1 MGRESMTLTDVL
13 TELGIPYTEAG
24 ESRYVRDG
32 WVGLV
37 CPQCRGGNALG
48 IHLSSK
54 AVSCWKC
61 GRGQRLINV
70 LADISG
76 QSQAVIWPLLDK
88 VGLSPSKDARTPS
101 RGILT
106 LPKGI
111 LEGPLHPAHQKYLR
125 GRGFNPDHLHREWG
139 VRSIGVAAE
148 LSWSLLFPITLN
160 GKVMSWTT
168 RSISEKGGRYVT
180 ARPDQEA
187 MPARRLL
194 FGMDKVRHTIVVV
207 EGPLDAIAVGPGAV
221 ATMGIAYTAAQAALI
236 ARFPR
241 RIICFD
247 AEPDAQRQAARLAR
261 ELAPFD
267 GVTYQVEFTT
277 AKDAS
282 RADRA
287 EVQELRDY
295 FLEG

>member
-1 MGRESMTLTDVL
+1 MTLTDVL

-37 CPQCRGGNALG
+37 CPQCCGGNALG

-54 AVSCWKC
+54 AVNCWKC

-101 RGILT
+101 RGL
-106 LPKGI
+106 LAKPEGLREGLQPAHRRY
-111 LEGPLHPAHQKYLR
+111 LEGRNYQNVDRLGK
-125 GRGFNPDHLHREWG
+125 EWG
-139 VRSIGVAAE
+139 LGSIGVAAE
-148 LSWSLLFPITLN
+148 LAWTIWFPITLN

-180 ARPDQEA
+180 ARPDQEI
-187 MPARRLL
+187 MSARRLL
-194 FGMDKVRHTIVVV
+194 FGMDKARHTIIVV
-207 EGPLDAIAVGPGAV
+207 EGPLDAVAVGPGAV

-241 RIICFD
+241 RVICFD

-267 GVTYQVEFTT
+267 GVTYQVKLATG
-277 AKDAS
+277 KDAS
-282 RADRA
+282 RADRR

-295 FLEG
+295 FLE